1 MEGSPVGI
9 NSVLKGRGEPMKFK
23 NLLIRSQLRIF
34 FLLFILSTFPITAD
48 AKELKGKI
56 QIGILQWVESPIVYT
71 WTREGFIEG
80 MKGLGYEEGKNVQF
94 DIKVAEGDREK
105 AKEIAKGFVEKKVD
119 LICALGTIPSLV
131 ALEVTKEIPIVYSIV
146 GEPKATGIIESWVS
160 SGKNIT
166 GVSMK
171 IPTEKQFEMIQKA
184 ITKVKRLGILYCIS
198 TPQAIVTAEEAN
210 QTAKKMGMTPHPR
223 SLHSDHLD
231 RLHSVTENLAKGVDA
246 IYIPIDPILSAK
258 ENLLKIIEVSLR
270 FKVPIIVVNDDSV
283 KLGALMAFHCDFR
296 EIGKQAAP
304 MAVKILKGMKPMDI
318 PSQMPLSHRLTVNLK
333 TARQLGI
340 NLNPHFLSLAHRVI
354 E

>member
-1 MEGSPVGI
+1 
-9 NSVLKGRGEPMKFK
+9 MKPRD
-23 NLLIRSQLRIF
+23 LLIAIALGIIF
-34 FLLFILSTFPITAD
+34 LTFILSIFPTIVD

-56 QIGILQWVESPIVYT
+56 QIGILQWVESPAPYT

-80 MKGLGYEEGKNVQF
+80 LKELGFEEGKNVQF
-94 DIKVAEGDREK
+94 DIKIAGGIKEK
-105 AKEIAKGFVEKKVD
+105 AQEIVKGFVVKKVD

-171 IPTEKQFEMIQKA
+171 IPVEKQFEMIQKA

-210 QTAKKMGMTPHPR
+210 QTAKKLGMTPHPR

-231 RLHSVTENLAKGVDA
+231 RLPSITENLAKGVDA

-270 FKVPIIVVNDDSV
+270 FKVPVIVGNEDSV
-283 KLGALMAFHCDFR
+283 KLGALMSLHCDFR

-304 MAVKILKGMKPMDI
+304 MVVKILNGMKPMDI

-333 TARQLGI
+333 AAKQLGI
-340 NLNPHFLSLAHRVI
+340 TINPHFLSLAHRVI

>member
-1 MEGSPVGI
+1 
-9 NSVLKGRGEPMKFK
+9 MKFK
-23 NLLIRSQLRIF
+23 NLLIYIQFGVIF
-34 FLLFILSTFPITAD
+34 LSPILYTPIN

-56 QIGILQWVESPIVYT
+56 QIGILQWAESPIVYT
-71 WTREGFIEG
+71 RTREGFIEG

-94 DIKVAEGDREK
+94 GIKIAEGNREK

-131 ALEVTKEIPIVYSIV
+131 ALEATKEIPIVYSIV
-146 GEPKATGIIESWVS
+146 GEPKTTGIIESWVS

-171 IPTEKQFEMIQKA
+171 IPMEKQLEMIQKA
-184 ITKVKRLGILYCIS
+184 IPKMKRLGILFCGS

-210 QTAKKMGMTPHPR
+210 QAAKKLGMTPHPC

-231 RLHSVTENLAKGVDA
+231 QLPSVTETLANGVDA
-246 IYIPIDPILSAK
+246 IYIPTDPILSAK
-258 ENLLKIIEVSLR
+258 KNLIKIIEVSFG

-283 KLGALMAFHCDFR
+283 ELGALMALHCDFR
-296 EIGKQAAP
+296 EIGRQAAP

-333 TARQLGI
+333 AAKQLGI
-340 NLNPHFLSLAHRVI
+340 TINPNFLSLAHRVI

>member
-1 MEGSPVGI
+1 
-9 NSVLKGRGEPMKFK
+9 MKFK
-23 NLLIRSQLRIF
+23 NLLIYIQFGVIF
-34 FLLFILSTFPITAD
+34 LSPILYTPIN

-56 QIGILQWVESPIVYT
+56 QIGILQWAESPIVYT
-71 WTREGFIEG
+71 RTREGFIEG

-94 DIKVAEGDREK
+94 DIKIAEGNREK

-131 ALEVTKEIPIVYSIV
+131 ALEATKEIPIVYSIV
-146 GEPKATGIIESWVS
+146 GEPKTTGIIESWVS

-171 IPTEKQFEMIQKA
+171 IPMEKQLEMIQKA
-184 ITKVKRLGILYCIS
+184 IPKMKRLGILFCVS
-198 TPQAIVTAEEAN
+198 TPQAILTAEEAN
-210 QTAKKMGMTPHPR
+210 QAAKKLGMTPHPC
-223 SLHSDHLD
+223 SLHSDHLYQ
-231 RLHSVTENLAKGVDA
+231 LPSVTETLANGVDA
-246 IYIPIDPILSAK
+246 IYIPTDPILSAK
-258 ENLLKIIEVSLR
+258 KNLIKIIEVSFG

-283 KLGALMAFHCDFR
+283 ELGALMALHCDFR
-296 EIGKQAAP
+296 EIGRQAAP

-333 TARQLGI
+333 AARQLGI

>member
-1 MEGSPVGI
+1 
-9 NSVLKGRGEPMKFK
+9 MKSHKLF
-23 NLLIRSQLRIF
+23 LFAIF
-34 FLLFILSTFPITAD
+34 FIIFILSAPIR
-48 AKELKGKI
+48 AKDLKGNI
-56 QIGILQWVESPIVYT
+56 QIGILQWAESPQTFT

-94 DIKVAEGDREK
+94 DIKVAEGDRGK

-146 GEPKATGIIESWVS
+146 GEPKNTGIIESWVS

-171 IPTEKQFEMIQKA
+171 IPTEKQLEMIQKA
-184 ITKVKRLGILYCIS
+184 IPKVKRLGILFCVS
-198 TPQAIVTAEEAN
+198 TPQAIVIAEEAK
-210 QTAKKMGMTPHPR
+210 QAAKKFGMTPHPS

-231 RLHSVTENLAKGVDA
+231 RLPSVTETLANGVDV
-246 IYIPIDPILSAK
+246 IYIPTDPILATK
-258 ENLLKIIEVSLR
+258 KNLIKIIEVSFRL
-270 FKVPIIVVNDDSV
+270 KVPIIVVNDDAV
-283 KLGALMAFHCDFR
+283 ELGALMALHCDFR
-296 EIGKQAAP
+296 EIGRQVAP

>member
-1 MEGSPVGI
+1 
-9 NSVLKGRGEPMKFK
+9 MKSHKPF
-23 NLLIRSQLRIF
+23 LLAIF
-34 FLLFILSTFPITAD
+34 FIIFILSAPIRARD
-48 AKELKGKI
+48 LKGNI
-56 QIGILQWVESPIVYT
+56 QIGILQWAESPQTFT

-80 MKGLGYEEGKNVQF
+80 MKGLGYEEGRNVQF
-94 DIKVAEGDREK
+94 DIKIAGGIKEK
-105 AKEIAKGFVEKKVD
+105 AQEIVKGFVVKKVD

-146 GEPKATGIIESWVS
+146 GEPKNTGIIESWVS

-171 IPTEKQFEMIQKA
+171 IPTEKQLEMIQKA
-184 ITKVKRLGILYCIS
+184 IPKVKRLGILFCVS
-198 TPQAIVTAEEAN
+198 TPQAIVIAEEAK
-210 QTAKKMGMTPHPR
+210 QAAKKFGMTPHPS
-223 SLHSDHLD
+223 SLNSDHLD
-231 RLHSVTENLAKGVDA
+231 RLPSVTETLANGVDV
-246 IYIPIDPILSAK
+246 IYIPTDPILTTK
-258 ENLLKIIEVSLR
+258 KNLIKIIEVSFRL
-270 FKVPIIVVNDDSV
+270 KVPIIVVNDDAV
-283 KLGALMAFHCDFR
+283 ELGALMALHCDFR
-296 EIGKQAAP
+296 EIGRQAAP

>member
-1 MEGSPVGI
+1 
-9 NSVLKGRGEPMKFK
+9 MKFK

-34 FLLFILSTFPITAD
+34 FLLFILSTFPPIVD

-131 ALEVTKEIPIVYSIV
+131 VLEATKEIPIVYSIV
-146 GEPKATGIIESWVS
+146 GEPKTTGIIESWVS

-166 GVSMK
+166 GVSLK
-171 IPTEKQFEMIQKA
+171 IPTEKQLEMIQKA
-184 ITKVKRLGILYCIS
+184 IPKIKRLGILFCVS
-198 TPQAIVTAEEAN
+198 TPQAIVMAEEAN
-210 QTAKKMGMTPHPR
+210 QAAKKLGMTPHPC

-231 RLHSVTENLAKGVDA
+231 QLPSVTETLANGVDA
-246 IYIPIDPILSAK
+246 IYIPTDPILSAK
-258 ENLLKIIEVSLR
+258 KNLIKIIEVSFG
-270 FKVPIIVVNDDSV
+270 FKVPIIVVNDDAV
-283 KLGALMAFHCDFR
+283 ELGALMALHCDFR
-296 EIGKQAAP
+296 EIGRQAAP

>member
-1 MEGSPVGI
+1 
-9 NSVLKGRGEPMKFK
+9 MKFK

-48 AKELKGKI
+48 AKDLKGKI
-56 QIGILQWVESPIVYT
+56 QIGILQWAESPKTFT

-94 DIKVAEGDREK
+94 DIKIAEGDREK

-131 ALEVTKEIPIVYSIV
+131 ALEATKEIPIVYSIV
-146 GEPKATGIIESWVS
+146 GEPKNTGIIESWVS

-166 GVSMK
+166 GVSLK
-171 IPTEKQFEMIQKA
+171 IPTEKQLEMIQKA
-184 ITKVKRLGILYCIS
+184 IPKVKRLGILFCVS
-198 TPQAIVTAEEAN
+198 TPQAIVIAEEAK
-210 QTAKKMGMTPHPR
+210 QAAKKFGMTPYPS

-231 RLHSVTENLAKGVDA
+231 RLPSVTETLANGVDA
-246 IYIPIDPILSAK
+246 IYIPTDPILATK
-258 ENLLKIIEVSLR
+258 KNLIKIIEVSFRL
-270 FKVPIIVVNDDSV
+270 KVPIIVVNDDAV
-283 KLGALMAFHCDFR
+283 ELGALMALHCDFR
-296 EIGKQAAP
+296 EIGRQAAP